1 LRRYRKI
8 QKNEEWLQKESVSL
22 GRNFKR
28 FIKRTVFKTEI
39 FTPIE
44 EKTFSPLSKNE
55 RGELR
60 KNRLREIEM
69 FEIIHEIIFHFM
81 FFWILYVVCYSNTNS
96 ETFRSQK
103 NMKEM
108 FVSSNLKYD
117 FTNVIICFS
126 INLFIQMNFFVIFK
140 DSKFNGFL

>member
-69 FEIIHEIIFHFM
+69 FEIIYEIIFHFM

-126 INLFIQMNFFVIFK
+126 F
-140 DSKFNGFL
+140 